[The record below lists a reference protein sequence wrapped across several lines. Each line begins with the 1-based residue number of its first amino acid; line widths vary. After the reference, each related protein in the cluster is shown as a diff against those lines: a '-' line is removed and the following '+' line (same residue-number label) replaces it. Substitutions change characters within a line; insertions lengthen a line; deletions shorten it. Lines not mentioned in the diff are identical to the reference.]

1 MWRRDKKKRERLGSH
16 ARVSL
21 TRIPREKLKCEERE

>member
-1 MWRRDKKKRERLGSH
+1 VEERQGKKERLGSH
-16 ARVSL
+16 TRANL